1 MPIPRRVAVTR
12 IIQTDS
18 RDTKM
23 PGPMIALARSY
34 RRAKHGDI
42 IELLASDK
50 NIDTRAHEWC
60 RRTGNK
66 ILKVECDLGG
76 VYVVD
81 IKVIAKGKR
90 TPGHAR

>member
-1 MPIPRRVAVTR
+1 MTR

-23 PGPMIALARSY
+23 PGPMIALAKSY
-34 RRAKHGDI
+34 RKAKCGDI
-42 IELLASDK
+42 IELLASDRRV
-50 NIDTRAHEWC
+50 DSRAQEWC

-66 ILKVECDLGG
+66 ILKMECDPGG

-81 IKVIAKGKR
+81 IKVTSKGKR
-90 TPGHAR
+90 SSSRAI